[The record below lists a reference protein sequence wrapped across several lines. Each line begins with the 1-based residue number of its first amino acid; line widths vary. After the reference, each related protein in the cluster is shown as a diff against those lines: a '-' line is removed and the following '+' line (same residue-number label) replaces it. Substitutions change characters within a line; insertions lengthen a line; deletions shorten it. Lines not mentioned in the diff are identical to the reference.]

1 MITEK
6 YLRDFA
12 QDCKISAEIPPM
24 TREHNYIAVL
34 DKGVIKPVPLKE
46 TYLAPTDPEFFLM
59 TTQWELGV
67 IFHRKKQ
74 KPVWLCQHVED
85 LMHICIPLNAG
96 MQWAYMLTDY
106 NETFEAA
113 VYVDNFSL
121 RGRILSVLGGSP
133 RDHLRTFFPYEWQR
147 LECEL
152 L

>member
-6 YLRDFA
+6 YIRNFA
-12 QDCKISAEIPPM
+12 QENDITAAVPSMSTEM
-24 TREHNYIAVL
+24 GYIAVL
-34 DKGVIKPVPLKE
+34 DKGAIRPVPLKE
-46 TYLAPTDPEFFLM
+46 TYMAPTDPDFFLL
-59 TTQWELGV
+59 TTQWELGL

-74 KPVWLCQHVED
+74 KPVWLCKYVED
-85 LMHICIPLNAG
+85 LMHISIPANAG

-113 VYVDNFSL
+113 VYVENYCL
-121 RGRILSVLGGSP
+121 RGRCLSVLGGSP

-152 L
+152 